1 MPLIHLEFKPLNI
14 GTDPQRQPP
23 LIESWAAK
31 RRCSMHCDMSRRPG
45 LTAKP
50 SSGKAAP
57 PPRPDGGVVTQ
68 RTANPCTPVRFRLG
82 PPTPSKISQ
91 FCGIFL
97 AVIHFRAL
105 SRSHPRRCPPGAART
120 TRSTNLSGPLLR
132 PCMFIAHEPQ
142 KPLPEFEVGVRNV
155 LHGIPFGG
163 RALVRLVSTLS
174 HRRRASMSFSG
185 HSAGTA
191 AAPVRGSSILPRGL
205 RSFMRK
211 SHPISSEPTEK
222 TMSPGMR
229 IHCQNR
235 YWS

>member
-1 MPLIHLEFKPLNI
+1 MLRSSFPVLFVGNRINNFALNC
-14 GTDPQRQPP
+14 QFRASQKA
-23 LIESWAAK
+23 SWSMQTAQFPVNALHAGNYRWRLVD
-31 RRCSMHCDMSRRPG
+31 RR
-45 LTAKP
+45 LVA
-50 SSGKAAP
+50 
-57 PPRPDGGVVTQ
+57 
-68 RTANPCTPVRFRLG
+68 

-205 RSFMRK
+205 RSFMMK
-211 SHPISSEPTEK
+211 SHPISSEPTEN
-222 TMSPGMR
+222 TISPGMR
-229 IHCQNR
+229 IHCQKR
-235 YWS
+235 YWL